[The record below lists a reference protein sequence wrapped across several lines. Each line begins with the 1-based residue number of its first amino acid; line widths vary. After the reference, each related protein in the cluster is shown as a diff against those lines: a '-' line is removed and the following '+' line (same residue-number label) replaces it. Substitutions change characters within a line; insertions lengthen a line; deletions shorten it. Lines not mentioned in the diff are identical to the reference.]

1 MTAPTG
7 DGPAP
12 AGETATTVPGSEAL
26 LRARQE
32 IERVDREIVELLAER
47 VQLALQVGR
56 AKREAGL
63 PLLDP
68 AREAAVVRRAGGL
81 ARDAGVSDED
91 VREIFW
97 HVIAMSRRA
106 QSSAE

>member
-1 MTAPTG
+1 MTEPSSG
-7 DGPAP
+7 GPAP
-12 AGETATTVPGSEAL
+12 AGETATTTPANEAL
-26 LRARQE
+26 LSARRE

-47 VQLALQVGR
+47 VQLALRVGR

>member
-1 MTAPTG
+1 MTEPSEATPGAAPETAG
-7 DGPAP
+7 ASP
-12 AGETATTVPGSEAL
+12 AGEGLA
-26 LRARQE
+26 RARRE

-56 AKREAGL
+56 EKRDAGL

-68 AREAAVVRRAGGL
+68 AREASVVRRAGAL
-81 ARDAGVSDED
+81 ARDAGLPEED

-97 HVIAMSRRA
+97 RVIGMSRRA

>member
-1 MTAPTG
+1 MSEPSGGADAAGEVLGAPG
-7 DGPAP
+7 P
-12 AGETATTVPGSEAL
+12 AGESL
-26 LRARQE
+26 LRARRE
-32 IERVDREIVELLAER
+32 IERIDREIVVLLTER
-47 VQLALQVGR
+47 VRLALEVGR

-68 AREAAVVRRAGGL
+68 AREAAVVRRAVGL
-81 ARDAGVSDED
+81 ARDSGVSDED

-97 HVIAMSRRA
+97 HVIGMSRRA